1 MKKSISMHKQDD
13 VWYRK
18 EIPDFYIIRLRK
30 NHEEIEKEDIDGEME
45 KYWKCDEVEITIP
58 FKNNI
63 KQYVEENFDT
73 LFDIFS

>member
-18 EIPDFYIIRLRK
+18 ELNNRHIIRLRK
-30 NHEEIEKEDIDGEME
+30 NHEEFEKEYIDKEII
-45 KYWKCDEVEITIP
+45 KYWQCDEVEITIP

>member
-1 MKKSISMHKQDD
+1 MKKSISMHKQND

-18 EIPDFYIIRLRK
+18 EEDNHHIIRLRK
-30 NHEEIEKEDIDGEME
+30 NHEEFEKEIDDKVE
-45 KYWKCDEVEITIP
+45 KYWQCDEVEITIP

>member
-1 MKKSISMHKQDD
+1 MKKSISMQKQDNI
-13 VWYRK
+13 WYRK
-18 EIPDFYIIRLRK
+18 EIPDFHIIRLRK
-30 NHEEIEKEDIDGEME
+30 NHEEIEKETDEGKE
-45 KYWKCDEVEITIP
+45 KYWQCDEVEITIP